1 MRGRIERPEVTQDE
15 DGDSVTHLLLK
26 DELLDAQL
34 LRTVGSAPYGGADV
48 GECLATAARVTGV
61 DLTSW
66 YEAWIS
72 TAETVAE
79 LAESELAAGRIETAR
94 LAFFRASNYVR
105 TAGVV
110 LMGAPADE
118 RLVAANT
125 RQSDLFRHA
134 AALLPRPPETLTI
147 TYEGTTLPG
156 YFFRV
161 DEDPRPRATVILLG
175 GYDSTAEELYFLN
188 GAAAVA
194 RGYNVLAFDGPGQG
208 AALLQQGL
216 ALRPDFENVITPVL
230 DYLVSRAD
238 VDPNRVA
245 LIGLSLGAH
254 LGPRAASEEHR
265 LAACV
270 ADCGSYDLFDTA
282 LERVPKPL
290 ASGVVNGR
298 RSATAVLRGILR
310 SLAAKPTAGW
320 ALRRGLLVHGVRD
333 PLEYLLTLRDYA
345 LKGRAE
351 MISCP
356 MFVCNAEGDDI
367 SASAPHLVDALTVE
381 KEYVRFTAA
390 EGAGDHCEAGA
401 RTLYHARSFGWL
413 DRMLAPDS

>member
-1 MRGRIERPEVTQDE
+1 MPHSRREGREERNGPWPHLSVSLRCAAYCVQLLIDSWTRKRDLVIRTASAIRGRIERPEVTQDE

-134 AALLPRPPETLTI
+134 AALLPRPPRLSRSLTRARR
-147 TYEGTTLPG
+147 
-156 YFFRV
+156 F
-161 DEDPRPRATVILLG
+161 RATSFASMKI
-175 GYDSTAEELYFLN
+175 
-188 GAAAVA
+188 
-194 RGYNVLAFDGPGQG
+194 PG
-208 AALLQQGL
+208 
-216 ALRPDFENVITPVL
+216 
-230 DYLVSRAD
+230 
-238 VDPNRVA
+238 
-245 LIGLSLGAH
+245 
-254 LGPRAASEEHR
+254 
-265 LAACV
+265 
-270 ADCGSYDLFDTA
+270 
-282 LERVPKPL
+282 RVP
-290 ASGVVNGR
+290 R
-298 RSATAVLRGILR
+298 
-310 SLAAKPTAGW
+310 
-320 ALRRGLLVHGVRD
+320 
-333 PLEYLLTLRDYA
+333 
-345 LKGRAE
+345 
-351 MISCP
+351 
-356 MFVCNAEGDDI
+356 
-367 SASAPHLVDALTVE
+367 
-381 KEYVRFTAA
+381 
-390 EGAGDHCEAGA
+390 
-401 RTLYHARSFGWL
+401 
-413 DRMLAPDS
+413 